1 MGVAEP
7 NKNRPSQFVCL
18 CVFFLKEKEKRK
30 EWECSLFSVCAAGH
44 DDGTGSVGDPAISQG
59 ISDSQVVVTVRD
71 NGCNYNVIFQC
82 ASEAR
87 GPGPLF
93 YFSSD

>member
-1 MGVAEP
+1 M
-7 NKNRPSQFVCL
+7 Q
-18 CVFFLKEKEKRK
+18 
-30 EWECSLFSVCAAGH
+30 CSLFSVCAAGH
-44 DDGTGSVGDPAISQG
+44 DDRTGSVGDPDISQG
-59 ISDSQVVVTVRD
+59 ISDSQVVVTAWD
-71 NGCNYNVIFQC
+71 NGCNYNVSFQC

>member
-1 MGVAEP
+1 MGAAEP
-7 NKNRPSQFVCL
+7 NKNRPFQQKKKKKDRK
-18 CVFFLKEKEKRK
+18 KERK
-30 EWECSLFSVCAAGH
+30 WKCSLLSACAAGH
-44 DDGTGSVGDPAISQG
+44 DDGTGSAGDPDISQG
-59 ISDSQVVVTVRD
+59 INDSQVVVTVRD

-82 ASEAR
+82 ASEAK